1 MYLFLITLGFDIT
14 DIVKFMTSPA
24 ISFIDTITESNI
36 FTGQDINITTA
47 VKLARGNFNNFY
59 KNFMSNTTIGK
70 LSVQDRN
77 KLNTGQVENITN
89 NFTEGT
95 TEYIELNNA
104 IESILELKQL
114 KDSYIQTEL
123 EERKKNNKDLSD
135 KQITEQILNEFI
147 LDIDEF
153 ENVMEG
159 ANEFSNLGRLLG
171 INQGLP
177 TAKSELQ
184 DKLDAPVK
192 SKPPSSGK
200 NKWFKLS
207 Y

>member
-59 KNFMSNTTIGK
+59 KNFMNNTTIGK

-104 IESILELKQL
+104 IESIF
-114 KDSYIQTEL
+114 QT
-123 EERKKNNKDLSD
+123 
-135 KQITEQILNEFI
+135 
-147 LDIDEF
+147 
-153 ENVMEG
+153 
-159 ANEFSNLGRLLG
+159 NL
-171 INQGLP
+171 
-177 TAKSELQ
+177 
-184 DKLDAPVK
+184 
-192 SKPPSSGK
+192 
-200 NKWFKLS
+200 
-207 Y
+207 